1 MAVMRR
7 GPSFDWWLFLL
18 ALALSISGLVYI
30 YSATWVAPDP
40 VGPWVSPKVVKQAAY
55 LVAALIVF
63 FILRRINWGLKP
75 ESWLWFYVP
84 AVLLLI
90 ALPFIGSD
98 RGTGATR
105 WIELRLFDIQPSE
118 FAKLAL
124 TLILA
129 WLYSGE
135 PHQVRRRFWPALLIM
150 LSLQALVVIQPDL
163 GTSLVFVIIFFV
175 MSLFAPIPR
184 RWIAI
189 VALYMLWAGV
199 LAWQVSIPLGTD
211 SNGNARYYQFIKDY
225 QKQRIMAFLDP
236 QQDPSGSGYHI
247 IQSEN
252 AVGSGGLSGQGFLRG
267 TQVHGGFIPVVDS
280 DFIFTVVGEEYGF
293 FGCLWL
299 LLLYFLLLA
308 RILALSRD
316 ALSVYER
323 YICYGTS
330 AVIFFH
336 VFIAVGM
343 TIRLAPITG
352 LPLPFVSAG
361 GSALMTMWLY
371 MAILQSIHAN
381 SRRDF
386 RYAGRP
392 R

>member
-18 ALALSISGLVYI
+18 ALALSVSGLVYI
-30 YSATWVAPDP
+30 YSATWPAPDP
-40 VGPWVSPKVVKQAAY
+40 PRPLFSEQVVYQAAY
-55 LVAALIVF
+55 LVAALVVF

-75 ESWLWFYVP
+75 GSWLWFYSPVM
-84 AVLLLI
+84 LLLL
-90 ALPFIGSD
+90 ALPFVGD
-98 RGTGATR
+98 DKETGAVR
-105 WIELRLFDIQPSE
+105 WIDLGPFDIQPSE

-135 PHQVRRRFWPALLIM
+135 PHEVRRRFWPALLIM
-150 LSLQALVVIQPDL
+150 LSMQALVVIQPDL

-189 VALYMLWAGV
+189 VALYMLWAGL
-199 LAWQVSIPLGTD
+199 LAWQVSIPLGLD
-211 SNGNARYYQFIKDY
+211 KDGKPRHYQFVKDY

-236 QQDPSGSGYHI
+236 QQDPTGSGYHI

-252 AVGSGGLSGQGFLRG
+252 AVGGGGLSGQGFLRG
-267 TQVHGGFIPVVDS
+267 TQVHGGFIPVVHA

-293 FGCLWL
+293 VGCVWL

-308 RILALSRD
+308 RVLALSRD

-330 AVIFFH
+330 AVVFFH
-336 VFIAVGM
+336 VFIAIGM

-361 GSALMTMWLY
+361 GTALMTMWLY

-386 RYAGRP
+386 RYASR
-392 R
+392 RR